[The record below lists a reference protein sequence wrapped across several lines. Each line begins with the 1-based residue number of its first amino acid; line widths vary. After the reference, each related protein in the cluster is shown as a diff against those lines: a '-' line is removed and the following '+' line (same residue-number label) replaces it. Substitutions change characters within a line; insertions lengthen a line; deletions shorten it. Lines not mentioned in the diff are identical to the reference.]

1 MGYRRERAKY
11 TLSPFLQRA
20 GVRRDAGS
28 TEGLPKFIARIL
40 IFAKENPPAIA
51 RGLRWVNGERL
62 ISRFS
67 PRLSCPQD

>member
-40 IFAKENPPAIA
+40 IFAKENPPAIP
-51 RGLRWVNGERL
+51 GDCDG
-62 ISRFS
+62 
-67 PRLSCPQD
+67 